1 MLRENWMISENFQ
14 KIFQK
19 YFSALNLNTSLKHTW
34 FFPTVKNAL
43 GFLGFRRLRGGQ
55 GGRFLTDAISGWRP
69 TCWPLRGR
77 PHGLFG
83 GRPIIVSHGS
93 FETGFLDFF
102 GQPGDPDLLF
112 FRRGRHQQHV
122 FGRGGV
128 VAHLAGWDA
137 LGYTIF
143 VELCPET
150 KKWCQI
156 RRFSIIFKHLTYRH
170 RLHSNAGGGLKGAHR
185 GLEQRS
191 QEAGMWYEIA
201 TNSCPFKSSIPGKSQ
216 K

>member
-1 MLRENWMISENFQ
+1 MDQKSKSQKANKWIKIKQKLSQTFSTLQKLVFDHESTVGSTIKKMDENPLKNGPKSIWRISQ
-14 KIFQK
+14 QTR
-19 YFSALNLNTSLKHTW
+19 FSTI
-34 FFPTVKNAL
+34 KNAL
-43 GFLGFRRLRGGQ
+43 GFLWFGLLCGQ

-69 TCWPLRGR
+69 ASWPLRGR

-83 GRPIIVSHGS
+83 GRSIIVSHGS
-93 FETGFLDFF
+93 FEARLLDFF

-112 FRRGRHQQHV
+112 LGRGRHQQHV

-150 KKWCQI
+150 KNDVKLDVFQL
-156 RRFSIIFKHLTYRH
+156 FSNTWLTGIVYTLTRVGVW
-170 RLHSNAGGGLKGAHR
+170 RAPTGA
-185 GLEQRS
+185 
-191 QEAGMWYEIA
+191 
-201 TNSCPFKSSIPGKSQ
+201 
-216 K
+216 